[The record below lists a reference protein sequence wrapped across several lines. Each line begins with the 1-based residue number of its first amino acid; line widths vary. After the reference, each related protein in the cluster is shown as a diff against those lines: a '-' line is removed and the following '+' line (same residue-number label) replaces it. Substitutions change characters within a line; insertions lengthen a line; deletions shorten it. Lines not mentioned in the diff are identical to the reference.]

1 MRHAQSDLDRCH
13 SPFAAIAASI
23 LRWGRSPRMN
33 SQPTAQLATWGM
45 RHSEHTMHTRRQFLA
60 VAAAG
65 AVTALFAGCASV
77 PSFSGD
83 ALMSSLTGQGL
94 TTNQAAGGLGA
105 VMSLAQS
112 KLPASDFVA
121 LSKYL
126 PSSDKY
132 LKVAQD
138 MGLLKNPIRD
148 VKQLNDAFATL
159 GLESGQARSLL
170 GSTSDYL
177 TKQGG
182 ESARSLLVRALN

>member
-1 MRHAQSDLDRCH
+1 
-13 SPFAAIAASI
+13 
-23 LRWGRSPRMN
+23 
-33 SQPTAQLATWGM
+33 
-45 RHSEHTMHTRRQFLA
+45 MHTRRHFLA
-60 VAAAG
+60 MTAAG
-65 AVTALFAGCASV
+65 ATVVLFAGCGSMP

-83 ALMSSLTGQGL
+83 ALMGSLTGQGM

-138 MGLLKNPIRD
+138 MGLLRNPIRD
-148 VKQLNDAFATL
+148 MRQLNDAFATL
-159 GLESGQARSLL
+159 GLDAGQARSLL
-170 GSTSDYL
+170 GSTSEYL

-182 ESARSLLVRALN
+182 ESARSLLVRTLN

>member
-1 MRHAQSDLDRCH
+1 M
-13 SPFAAIAASI
+13 P
-23 LRWGRSPRMN
+23 
-33 SQPTAQLATWGM
+33 
-45 RHSEHTMHTRRQFLA
+45 
-60 VAAAG
+60 
-65 AVTALFAGCASV
+65 

-83 ALMSSLTGQGL
+83 ALMGSLTGQGM

-138 MGLLKNPIRD
+138 MGLLRNPIRD
-148 VKQLNDAFATL
+148 MKQLNDAFATL
-159 GLESGQARSLL
+159 GLDAGQARSLL
-170 GSTSDYL
+170 GSTSEYL

-182 ESARSLLVRALN
+182 ESARSLLVRTLN